1 MTQQLKSKQI
11 YQVAHQIGTM
21 FNPQK
26 VILFGSWAW
35 GSPNQDSDVD
45 LCVVAQSK
53 DTRALARKIDVSLF
67 PRLFPLDIVV
77 LTPDQVKQRTI
88 MNDFFVTDIM
98 TKGTVLY
105 GQS

>member
-1 MTQQLKSKQI
+1 MTSDQKNKQI
-11 YQVAHQIGTM
+11 HQVAHQIGTM

-35 GSPNQDSDVD
+35 GNPNQDSDVD
-45 LCVVAQSK
+45 LCVVARSR
-53 DTRALARKIDVSLF
+53 DTRALARKIDKSLF

-77 LTPDQVKQRTI
+77 LTPEQIEQRKA

-98 TKGTVLY
+98 MKGTVLY